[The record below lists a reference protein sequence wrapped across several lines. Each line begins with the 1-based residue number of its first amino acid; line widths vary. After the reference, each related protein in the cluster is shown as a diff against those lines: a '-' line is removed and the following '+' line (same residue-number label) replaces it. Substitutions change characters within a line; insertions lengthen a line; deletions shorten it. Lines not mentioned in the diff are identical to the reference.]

1 MPKNELS
8 NLPTR
13 VYRSDL
19 RSPDEVFSN
28 GMPISGTDDDI
39 YRHVNGSSCKKG
51 TSAFLATSDN
61 LEFLKKHWAKDGLLM
76 SKQDFIY
83 IYEIIPDA
91 RFFNAYHSLSYTSKK
106 NKDSSLQSTAER
118 FKHQGEWL
126 AKGGVSAEN
135 IASAEVYGRTDKG
148 NNIVFIKR
156 VENSRVTA
164 TPSANAYPYQYKS
177 SKDKSGSL
185 LSCFGYGKKEPKE
198 QHAAGGISPHCIPC
212 EKNNCWIEI
221 DVRDE
226 HNQSFQGLKATLT
239 DATGTAKTVTL
250 QNGPTLV
257 EGFAVGPVTV
267 KLETKSWLKAAQSRE
282 ALKEGETSQ
291 VPAYTDKL
299 FGHDDVK
306 REHVKVTSGDLC
318 LTDPEQPLP
327 EGHKAGQAQPPRFIT
342 KHSYVIEVKSY
353 QFTTLRIGVFFDGTG
368 NNTHNAQA
376 GLQKVEQWLL
386 ETCSDPDQREKEL
399 RSCQMGQSPVEGSS
413 ANDVTNVGKL
423 FEQYDITAGPLVSH
437 TYISG
442 IGTRDPIAGENGPKY
457 RSDDTLTQGFDLD
470 FGGENT
476 SIIGKVEVACQ
487 QSIVRSI
494 NRDLGE
500 VLVDVDCIHRI
511 ELDVFGFSRGAAAA
525 RHFVNVIDKKADHPL
540 VQAIANSPNIRLK
553 AGFDWASRDDVRFT
567 FVGLFDTVVSSYN
580 PNVNVQLKADC
591 AERVVHL
598 TALDEVRKYFPLSRI
613 TEDAAGASIPA
624 HFTELAL
631 PGAHSDIG
639 GGYYSRWSLS
649 NPNSDPALIECI
661 ELERFMS
668 VETVSTPDTESIA
681 YQKAKAYAEEK
692 RTLGWVNRINYSL
705 PRGAVPLLGAISLKP
720 YSFRRPEGKN
730 STGPGK
736 KSVYVEVL
744 MSRVVEGEYSRIPLH
759 MMVEAGRAVGVPFK
773 AWMPDDRALQLEPLS
788 IKRPEADLKAL
799 DKLWALSAIEQ
810 KVAKNLA
817 HQLSPDVYHA
827 LRRDYLH
834 HSASNQGIANPAN
847 TNKYESSISKER
859 RKLIGNKEA

>member
-148 NNIVFIKR
+148 NDIVFIKR

-306 REHVKVTSGDLC
+306 REHVKVTTGDLC

-327 EGHKAGQAQPPRFIT
+327 EGHKAGQAQSPRFIT

-353 QFTTLRIGVFFDGTG
+353 QINILRIGVFFDGTG

-399 RSCQMGQSPVEGSS
+399 RGCQMGQSPVEGSS

>member
-1 MPKNELS
+1 M
-8 NLPTR
+8 
-13 VYRSDL
+13 
-19 RSPDEVFSN
+19 
-28 GMPISGTDDDI
+28 
-39 YRHVNGSSCKKG
+39 
-51 TSAFLATSDN
+51 
-61 LEFLKKHWAKDGLLM
+61 
-76 SKQDFIY
+76 
-83 IYEIIPDA
+83 
-91 RFFNAYHSLSYTSKK
+91 
-106 NKDSSLQSTAER
+106 
-118 FKHQGEWL
+118 
-126 AKGGVSAEN
+126 
-135 IASAEVYGRTDKG
+135 
-148 NNIVFIKR
+148 
-156 VENSRVTA
+156 
-164 TPSANAYPYQYKS
+164 
-177 SKDKSGSL
+177 
-185 LSCFGYGKKEPKE
+185 
-198 QHAAGGISPHCIPC
+198 AADPHCIPC
-212 EKNNCWIEI
+212 ERYDNWIEVDI
-221 DVRDE
+221 RDE
-226 HNQSFQGLKATLT
+226 HNRSFKGLKATLT
-239 DATGTAKTVTL
+239 DETGKSETVTL
-250 QNGPTLV
+250 QDGPTLV
-257 EGFAVGPVTV
+257 RGFAVGPVTV
-267 KLETKSWLKAAQSRE
+267 KIETPAWLKAAQSRE
-282 ALKEGETSQ
+282 ALKEGETTQ

-299 FGHDDVK
+299 FGHCDVK
-306 REHVKVTSGDLC
+306 REHIKVTTGDLC
-318 LTDPEQPLP
+318 LTEPEQPLP
-327 EGHKAGQAQPPRFIT
+327 KGHQSGQAQPPRFFT
-342 KHSYVIEVKSY
+342 KHSYVIEVKGY
-353 QFTTLRIGVFFDGTG
+353 QINILRIGVFFDGTG

-386 ETCSDPDQREKEL
+386 ETCSDPAQREKEL
-399 RSCQMGQSPVEGSS
+399 QGCQMGQSPVEGSS

-423 FEQYDITAGPLVSH
+423 FEQYDIAAGPLVAHS
-437 TYISG
+437 YISG
-442 IGTRDPIAGENGPKY
+442 IGTRDPIAGENGPEY

-476 SIIGKVEVACQ
+476 SIIGKVTLACTDT
-487 QSIVRSI
+487 ILMGI
-494 NRDLGE
+494 HDDLRD
-500 VLVDVDCIHRI
+500 VLPNIDCIHRI
-511 ELDVFGFSRGAAAA
+511 VFDVFGFSRGAAAA
-525 RHFVNVIDKKADHPL
+525 RHFVNTIDQKSDHPL
-540 VQAIANSPNIRLK
+540 VKAMANSPDIRLK

-613 TEDAAGASIPA
+613 TEDAAGTCPPA

-668 VETVSTPDTESIA
+668 VETVTTPDAESSA

-692 RTLGWVNRINYSL
+692 RTLGWVTCINPNL
-705 PRGAVPLLGAISLKP
+705 PRGAVPPLGAISLKP

-773 AWMPDDRALQLEPLS
+773 PWMPDDRALQLEPLS

-817 HQLSPDVYHA
+817 HQLSPDVYRA

-834 HSASNQGIANPAN
+834 HSASNKGIANPAN
-847 TNKYESSISKER
+847 TNKYETSISKER
-859 RKLIGNKEA
+859 RKLIGNKVS

>member
-1 MPKNELS
+1 M
-8 NLPTR
+8 
-13 VYRSDL
+13 
-19 RSPDEVFSN
+19 
-28 GMPISGTDDDI
+28 
-39 YRHVNGSSCKKG
+39 
-51 TSAFLATSDN
+51 
-61 LEFLKKHWAKDGLLM
+61 
-76 SKQDFIY
+76 
-83 IYEIIPDA
+83 
-91 RFFNAYHSLSYTSKK
+91 
-106 NKDSSLQSTAER
+106 
-118 FKHQGEWL
+118 
-126 AKGGVSAEN
+126 
-135 IASAEVYGRTDKG
+135 
-148 NNIVFIKR
+148 
-156 VENSRVTA
+156 
-164 TPSANAYPYQYKS
+164 
-177 SKDKSGSL
+177 
-185 LSCFGYGKKEPKE
+185 
-198 QHAAGGISPHCIPC
+198 AADPHCIPC
-212 EKNNCWIEI
+212 ERYDNWIEVDI
-221 DVRDE
+221 RDE
-226 HNQSFQGLKATLT
+226 HNRSFKGLKATLT
-239 DATGTAKTVTL
+239 DETGKSETITL
-250 QNGPTLV
+250 KDGPTLV
-257 EGFAVGPVTV
+257 RGFAVGPVTV
-267 KLETKSWLKAAQSRE
+267 KIETPAWLKAAQSRE
-282 ALKEGETSQ
+282 ALKEGESTL

-299 FGHDDVK
+299 FGHCDVK
-306 REHVKVTSGDLC
+306 REHIKVTTGDLC

-342 KHSYVIEVKSY
+342 KHSYVIEVKGY
-353 QFTTLRIGVFFDGTG
+353 RLNILRIGVFFDGTG

-386 ETCSDPDQREKEL
+386 ETCSDPAQREKEL
-399 RSCQMGQSPVEGSS
+399 QGCQMGQSPVEGSS

-423 FEQYDITAGPLVSH
+423 FEQYDIAAGPLVAHS
-437 TYISG
+437 YISG
-442 IGTRDPIAGENGPKY
+442 IGTRDPIAGENGPEY

-476 SIIGKVEVACQ
+476 SIIGKVTLACTDTILMGIHDDLRDILP
-487 QSIVRSI
+487 SI
-494 NRDLGE
+494 
-500 VLVDVDCIHRI
+500 DCIHRI
-511 ELDVFGFSRGAAAA
+511 VFDVFGFSRGAAAA
-525 RHFVNVIDKKADHPL
+525 RHFVNTIDQKSDHPL
-540 VQAIANSPNIRLK
+540 AQAMANSPDIRLK

-580 PNVNVQLKADC
+580 PDVNVQLKADC

-613 TEDAAGASIPA
+613 TEDAAGTSTPA

-668 VETVSTPDTESIA
+668 VETVSTSDTGSIA

-692 RTLGWVNRINYSL
+692 RTLGWVTLINPNL
-705 PRGAVPLLGAISLKP
+705 PRGAVPPLGAISLKP

-730 STGPGK
+730 GTGPGK

-773 AWMPDDRALQLEPLS
+773 AWMPDDRSLQLEPLS

-817 HQLSPDVYHA
+817 HRLSPDVYRA

-834 HSASNQGIANPAN
+834 HSASNKGIANPAN
-847 TNKYESSISKER
+847 TNKYETSISKER
-859 RKLIGNKEA
+859 RKLIGNKVS